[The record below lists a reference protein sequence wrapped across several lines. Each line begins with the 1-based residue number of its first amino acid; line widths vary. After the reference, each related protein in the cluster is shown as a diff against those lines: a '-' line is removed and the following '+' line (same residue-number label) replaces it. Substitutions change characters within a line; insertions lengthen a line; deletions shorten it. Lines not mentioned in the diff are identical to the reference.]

1 MVRHLTPKDFPL
13 ILVFKQLKPLKLSDI
28 DKINCKEKL
37 VVFTFEQTKHQADHM
52 RMLINIST
60 STFLFLQF
68 FLTSYS
74 KLPNPFQALPFVSDP
89 SQFCFV
95 LSATLL
101 STVLQG

>member
-1 MVRHLTPKDFPL
+1 M
-13 ILVFKQLKPLKLSDI
+13 
-28 DKINCKEKL
+28 NCKKKL
-37 VVFTFEQTKHQADHM
+37 VVFKQTKHQAEHM

-60 STFLFLQF
+60 FTFLFLQF
-68 FLTSYS
+68 LLTSYS